1 MPYAN
6 KRNCGFGGC
15 AAAVDSKKRFCPAH
29 TKVKNRQDYELYRKD
44 DVGQKVYK
52 SKAWDNTRRY
62 HLHEHPF
69 CVDCLALGIDN
80 ATDLHVDHE
89 IPLKKFIL
97 AGGDPLDPTNLT
109 TRCRAHHAAK
119 TRRDEQAG

>member
-52 SKAWDNTRRY
+52 SKAWANTRRY
-62 HLHEHPF
+62 HLHDHPN
-69 CVDCLALGIDN
+69 CVECDKEGIYN
-80 ATDLHVDHE
+80 VENPEVDHV
-89 IPLKKFIL
+89 IPLKEWI
-97 AGGDPLDPTNLT
+97 AQGGDPLDQTNLQT
-109 TRCRAHHAAK
+109 LCLKHHGEK
-119 TRRDEQAG
+119 TRRGE